1 MLRYSFPLLLVY
13 LAMLFTQRMMPPVLG
28 MEGWLLGLTPV
39 LLCYVALRAGDL
51 ALVIFVLAGGLMQ
64 DVVLLEYFGMGPL
77 LWGIVAYTIR
87 SQEPWVAGSHW
98 LFQIVICFVASF
110 LYSCLDRMFFLLIHQ
125 YWSWDSNLTIDL
137 FQMSLFNG
145 VMGPLLFLIG
155 DLILCGN
162 EPRRRRTAVRC

>member
-1 MLRYSFPLLLVY
+1 MLRYSLPLLLVY
-13 LAMLFTQRMMPPVLG
+13 LVMLFTQRMMPPLFG
-28 MEGWLLGLTPV
+28 MESWLLGLTPV
-39 LLCYVALRAGDL
+39 LLCYISLRAGDL
-51 ALVIFVLAGGLMQ
+51 SLVIFVLIGGLMH

-110 LYSCLDRMFFLLIHQ
+110 LYLCLDRLFFLLIHQ

-137 FQMSLFNG
+137 FQMSLLNG
-145 VMGPLLFLIG
+145 FLGLLFFLIC
-155 DLILCGN
+155 DLMLGGN
-162 EPRRRRTAVRC
+162 EPRRRRATVRC